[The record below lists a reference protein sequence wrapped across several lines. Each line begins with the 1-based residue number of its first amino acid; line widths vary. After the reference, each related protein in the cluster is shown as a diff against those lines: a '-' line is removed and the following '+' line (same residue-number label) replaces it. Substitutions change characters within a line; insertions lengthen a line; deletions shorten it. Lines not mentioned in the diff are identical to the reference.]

1 MPEPRRAPIDAG
13 DVDLPKGNST
23 TRARRPKGA
32 AAAVALAVAVV
43 SLGLGV
49 VRPVPTSALT
59 PTGPADTTVP
69 PATSTA
75 AAKGT
80 TIRLFGP
87 TSLWNTDKAPT
98 QFAEAADQVLSRRK
112 YCINNDMFS
121 RPVFFASPTDPT
133 WTVTAGE
140 GWGKPARTVQYQAPA
155 NTRQASGTDAVLNV
169 LAPDGT
175 LWDAYGVTNLDPTAH
190 TFSAAFLVESDG
202 INGTGF
208 GVQPYTANGTTA
220 VGAPQAG
227 GVITAADVAARR
239 IDHAATMAFDYADEG
254 GATTGAGPQVPPTV
268 SNDDGGG
275 PGPIP
280 QGGLLVA
287 TGTRPSDLNKMERAL
302 WAAAKRK
309 GVFVTDR
316 LFGDPCFSGD
326 GSRAVGKAFTGKGL
340 TKIGRRLR
348 LVKTW

>member
-1 MPEPRRAPIDAG
+1 VPRRGQIDDG
-13 DVDLPKGNST
+13 
-23 TRARRPKGA
+23 RRTA
-32 AAAVALAVAVV
+32 AALALVVVV

-49 VRPVPTSALT
+49 VQPVPTSALT
-59 PTGPADTTVP
+59 PTGPGTTTVP
-69 PATSTA
+69 AATTA
-75 AAKGT
+75 AASDGAAVH
-80 TIRLFGP
+80 LFSP

-98 QFAEAADQVLSRRK
+98 EFAAAADRLLSRRT
-112 YCINNDMFS
+112 YWINNTVFS
-121 RPVFFASPTDPT
+121 RPVFFAAATDPT

-155 NTRQASGTDAVLNV
+155 DTRQASGSDAVLNV
-169 LAPDGT
+169 VAPDGT

-190 TFSAAFLVESDG
+190 TFSAAFLVESDA

-208 GVQPYTANGTTA
+208 GVQPYTPSGTTA

-239 IDHAATMAFDYADEG
+239 IDHAATIAFDYNDLG
-254 GATTGAGPQVPPTV
+254 GSSTGAGPQVPPAV
-268 SNDDGGG
+268 ANDDGGG

-287 TGTRPSDLNKMERAL
+287 TGKKPSGLNKMEQAL
-302 WAAAKRK
+302 WSAAKTK
-309 GVFVTDR
+309 GVFVTDK
-316 LFGDPCFSGD
+316 LTGEPHFYGD
-326 GSRAVGKAFTGKGL
+326 GSRAVGKAFTRKGL
-340 TKIGRRLR
+340 TKIGQRLR

>member
-1 MPEPRRAPIDAG
+1 MPEPRRAPINAG
-13 DVDLPKGNST
+13 DVDLPKGSSAARVRRQ
-23 TRARRPKGA
+23 RAVGG
-32 AAAVALAVAVV
+32 AVALVVTMV
-43 SLGLGV
+43 SLGLGA
-49 VRPVPTSALT
+49 VRPIPTSALT
-59 PTGPADTTVP
+59 ATRAGTTVP
-69 PATSTA
+69 AATRTA
-75 AAKGT
+75 AGEGGT
-80 TIRLFGP
+80 VRLFDP

-98 QFAEAADQVLSRRK
+98 QFAEAADPVLSRRT
-112 YCINNDMFS
+112 YCINNEMFS
-121 RPVFFASPTDPT
+121 RPVFFATATDPT
-133 WTVTAGE
+133 WTVTAGA
-140 GWGKPARTVQYQAPA
+140 GWGKPARTVQYRAPA
-155 NTRQASGTDAVLNV
+155 DTRPAAGTDAVLNV

-208 GVQPYTANGTTA
+208 GVQPYTPSGTTA

-239 IDHAATMAFDYADEG
+239 IDHAATMAFDYNDEG
-254 GATTGAGPQVPPTV
+254 GATTGAGPQVPPAV

-280 QGGLLVA
+280 QGALLVA
-287 TGTRPSDLNKMERAL
+287 TGTRPSGLNKMERAL
-302 WAAAKRK
+302 WAAAKSK

-316 LFGDPCFSGD
+316 LVGAPCFSGD

>member
-1 MPEPRRAPIDAG
+1 MSDHDTATDEAVMRVRWH
-13 DVDLPKGNST
+13 
-23 TRARRPKGA
+23 
-32 AAAVALAVAVV
+32 AVAGGTVAFVVAMV

-49 VRPVPTSALT
+49 VRPALASARAA
-59 PTGPADTTVP
+59 TG
-69 PATSTA
+69 TA
-75 AAKGT
+75 AAADET
-80 TIRLFGP
+80 VRLFGP

-98 QFAEAADQVLSRRK
+98 QFAEAADPLLSRRT
-112 YCINNDMFS
+112 YCMNNDLFS
-121 RPVFFASPTDPT
+121 RPVFFAADTDPM
-133 WTVTAGE
+133 WTVTAGA
-140 GWGKPARTVQYQAPA
+140 GWGKPARTVQFQAPA
-155 NTRQASGTDAVLNV
+155 NIRPASGTDGVLNV

-175 LWDAYGVTNLDPTAH
+175 LWDAYGATNVDPTAH
-190 TFSAAFLVESDG
+190 TYSAAFLVESDG

-208 GVQPYTANGTTA
+208 GVQPYTPNGTTA

-227 GVITAADVAARR
+227 GVITAGDVAARR
-239 IDHAATMAFDYADEG
+239 IDHAATMAFDYSDEG
-254 GATTGAGPQVPPTV
+254 GASTGAGPQVPPAV

-280 QGGLLVA
+280 QGALLVA
-287 TGTRPSDLNKMERAL
+287 TGKMPSGLNTMERAL

-316 LFGDPCFSGD
+316 LVGAPCFSGD

>member
-1 MPEPRRAPIDAG
+1 VSDHDTATEEAVMR
-13 DVDLPKGNST
+13 VKLHVL
-23 TRARRPKGA
+23 A
-32 AAAVALAVAVV
+32 ACTVAFVVAVV
-43 SLGLGV
+43 SLGLGA
-49 VRPVPTSALT
+49 VRAVPASASD
-59 PTGPADTTVP
+59 PTGLAVTRAPA
-69 PATSTA
+69 ATSTA
-75 AAKGT
+75 AAEEE

-98 QFAEAADQVLSRRK
+98 QFAEAADPVLSRRT
-112 YCINNDMFS
+112 YCMNNDMFS
-121 RPVFFASPTDPT
+121 RPVFFAAETDPT
-133 WTVTAGE
+133 WTVTAGA

-155 NTRQASGTDAVLNV
+155 NIRPAAGTDGVLNV

-175 LWDAYGVTNLDPTAH
+175 LWDAYGTTNVDPTAH
-190 TFSAAFLVESDG
+190 TFSAALLVESDG
-202 INGTGF
+202 IDGPGF
-208 GVQPYTANGTTA
+208 GVQPYTTSGTTA

-227 GVITAADVAARR
+227 GVITAGDVAARR
-239 IDHAATMAFDYADEG
+239 IDHAATMAFDYNDEG
-254 GATTGAGPQVPPTV
+254 GASTGAGPQVPPAV
-268 SNDDGGG
+268 ANDDGGG

-280 QGGLLVA
+280 QGALLVA
-287 TGTRPSDLNKMERAL
+287 TGKMPAGLNTMERAL

-316 LFGDPCFSGD
+316 LHGAPCFYGD